1 MGICAL
7 CGAVVEGGSSGC
19 ESIGFGEL
27 QIREAMDP
35 AYAAVHL
42 LTVDSYVLQHSE
54 RHSPRSNAF
63 HLLRLGWLLFGDGD
77 PDVAQKDK
85 GPMPFL
91 MKDYRNF
98 PCLAP
103 PPAGQRGVTV
113 VEVLNVK
120 DAAGHCDMAYRW
132 GRSVWDAYKDHHKWA
147 GQILKTVGVNVPD
160 MAQEKSGFV

>member
-1 MGICAL
+1 MGRCEL
-7 CGAVVEGGSSGC
+7 CGSEFEGSDAC
-19 ESIGFGEL
+19 ESLGFGEV
-27 QIREAMDP
+27 QIREATDP

-85 GPMPFL
+85 GPIPFL

-98 PCLAP
+98 PFLQP
-103 PPAGQRGVTV
+103 PPAGQRGIAVN
-113 VEVLNVK
+113 EVLKAK
-120 DAAGHCDMAYRW
+120 DMILAERQEADT
-132 GRSVWDAYKDHHKWA
+132 RSM
-147 GQILKTVGVNVPD
+147 L
-160 MAQEKSGFV
+160 